1 MESIPLLKDKR
12 ILLGVTGGIA
22 AYKVCTLAS
31 HLTQAGAQVD
41 VVMTESATRFVAP
54 LTFEALTG
62 RPAYTD
68 MWHTAP
74 SLSPPHE
81 QGVGLPT
88 HIAHVGLA
96 HAAEL
101 LVVAPTT
108 ANTIAKLAT
117 GLADNLLS
125 TLALATSCPVLIVPT
140 MDAGM
145 WGHPA
150 TQANVATLR
159 ERGTHFAGP
168 ARGRMASSL
177 EGEGRMVEPDEILG
191 HIRLVLGQEGPLA
204 GRRIVVTAGPTREPL
219 DPVRFLSNP
228 SSGRQGFALAQA
240 ALDRGATVTLIAGPT
255 HLPTPVGAERVDINT
270 AQEMHDAVLA
280 AVEQADALLMAA
292 AVADYRPATIAP
304 QKVKKGIPGER
315 TDAVYPRS
323 PLTLR
328 LARTPDILSAVAE
341 RRAGERPQPSPR
353 AHRGASGLAKPHVVV
368 GFAAESENLVEN
380 ARAKLEA
387 KHLDL
392 IVANDVTA
400 DDAGFAV
407 ETNQVVILG
416 HATALTGEVEE
427 LPLMSKAAV
436 ADLVL
441 DQVLHL
447 LTQPPGGSGTRQ

>member
-1 MESIPLLKDKR
+1 MEPIPLLKDKR
-12 ILLGVTGGIA
+12 ILLGITGGIA

-41 VVMTESATRFVAP
+41 VVMTKSATRFVAP

-74 SLSPPHE
+74 PLSPPRE
-81 QGVGLPT
+81 QGGGLPT

-101 LVVAPTT
+101 LIVAPAT
-108 ANTIAKLAT
+108 ANTMAKLAT

-125 TLALATSCPVLIVPT
+125 TLALAASCPLLVVPT

-145 WGHPA
+145 WDHLA
-150 TQANVATLR
+150 TQANVTTLR
-159 ERGTHFAGP
+159 ERGAHFAGP
-168 ARGRMASSL
+168 ARGRMASGL
-177 EGEGRMVEPDEILG
+177 EGEGRMVEPGEILG
-191 HIRLVLGQEGPLA
+191 HVRLVLGQEGPLA

-255 HLPTPVGAERVDINT
+255 HLPAPVGAERVDVST
-270 AQEMHDAVLA
+270 AQEMHDAVLS
-280 AVEQADALLMAA
+280 AVKRADALLMAA
-292 AVADYRPATIAP
+292 AVADYRPAAVAP
-304 QKVKKGIPGER
+304 HKVKKGKEGE
-315 TDAVYPRS
+315 
-323 PLTLR
+323 LTLR
-328 LARTPDILSAVAE
+328 LARTPDILSAVAG
-341 RRAGERPQPSPR
+341 RRAGERPQPPPQARPGAPGPAEPR
-353 AHRGASGLAKPHVVV
+353 VVV

-387 KHLDL
+387 KNLDL

-400 DDAGFAV
+400 DSAGFAV
-407 ETNQVVILG
+407 ETNRVVILG
-416 HATALTGEVEE
+416 RAAALAGEVEE

-441 DQVLHL
+441 DRVLPL
-447 LTQPPGGSGTRQ
+447 LTQPPGGSGTCQ